1 MAVVWGGGYWTE
13 DALMTSI
20 KYGNGCETFGKLSST
35 SQTVPHSTNVSLYSP
50 GHDDVCQKR
59 EQK

>member
-13 DALMTSI
+13 DALMTPI
-20 KYGNGCETFGKLSST
+20 KSGNGFETFGKLSST
-35 SQTVPHSTNVSLYSP
+35 SQTVPPSTNVSHYSP
-50 GHDDVCQKR
+50 GHDEVCWKR